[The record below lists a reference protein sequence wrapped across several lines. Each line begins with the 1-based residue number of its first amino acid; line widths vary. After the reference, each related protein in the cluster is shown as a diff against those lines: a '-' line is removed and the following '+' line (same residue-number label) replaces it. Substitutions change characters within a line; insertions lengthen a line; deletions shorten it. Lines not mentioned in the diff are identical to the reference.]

1 MLLVVYC
8 AESLTYAYSVTA
20 AAAALATAVQAKLDA
35 AEVQA
40 AASKE
45 ATATLQA
52 ELCYHKQSV
61 SQLEGA
67 LQTVQVVYTCN

>member
-1 MLLVVYC
+1 MRTTP
-8 AESLTYAYSVTA
+8 LTIA
-20 AAAALATAVQAKLDA
+20 AATATTTTATVQAKLDT

-52 ELCYHKQSV
+52 EVCYHKQSV

-67 LQTVQVVYTCN
+67 LQTVQVTLSCN

>member
-1 MLLVVYC
+1 VYC
-8 AESLTYAYSVTA
+8 AESLTYAYSVTAA